1 LEALEASAATP
12 LIHAFTDEIARMSE
26 DEFELWLGRIAKDR
40 PFRHQVRKALNLA
53 GGAKRSS
60 GKRARQFDSSRI
72 GRGSGIGRILGG
84 STRHSGPRSRRV
96 IVKARIV
103 RLAGSGGKAVAHL
116 RYLERDGTTREGERG
131 TLYSAEL
138 DNADGKTFL
147 ERGIGDR
154 HQFRFIVAAE
164 DGAEYQDLK
173 PMIRRLMVQAE
184 KDLGT
189 KLDWVAVDHF
199 NTGHPHSHIL
209 VRGKDDRGRDLIIA
223 REYITKG
230 LRQRAVD
237 LVNLDLG
244 PRTDLEVMRSNLREI
259 GQERFTDIDRRLLRA
274 VDGEGLV
281 SPHNLDCIEQS
292 LRAGR
297 LATLGRMGLAVE
309 EPKGRWRLST
319 ELEPTLRAM
328 GKRGDIIATLDR
340 EVRARELAASRA
352 DYEIYEPA
360 RAHAQPIV
368 GRIAARGLSDEQV
381 GREYLI
387 VDGIDGR
394 AHYVDIGLGANE
406 QGREGAIVR
415 ITPTPAVV
423 RDVDRTVA
431 QIAAA
436 NGGRYSEDIHW
447 LHDPTASDPFVRTH
461 VRRLEAI
468 RRSTGGVQREPD
480 GTWKIAVDHVERALE
495 YERRR
500 AGREPVQIQP
510 LAAMA
515 LEQMPAHDGITWLD
529 EDASLSDARGSAGSF
544 ASKVA
549 DAMRRRQQ
557 WLVEHGLADRP
568 DSLEILRRRELQ
580 RVTGQ
585 LSREL
590 GAPFVEAESGLPI
603 EGTYRRSV
611 QVGMMRMA
619 VIENSREFTLVPWRP
634 VLERQ
639 IGKEVSGIM
648 RGSDVSWTFGRQ
660 RSGPEI

>member
-1 LEALEASAATP
+1 MA
-12 LIHAFTDEIARMSE
+12 D
-26 DEFELWLGRIAKDR
+26 DDFELWLGRIAKDW
-40 PFRHQVRKALNLA
+40 PFRHQVRKVVNLA
-53 GGAKRSS
+53 GGSGRGS
-60 GKRARQFDSSRI
+60 GKRARRFDGSRI
-72 GRGSGIGRILGG
+72 GRASGTGRILGA
-84 STRHSGPRSRRV
+84 SNRHSGPRSRRV
-96 IVKARIV
+96 VVKARIV
-103 RLAGSGGKAVAHL
+103 RLAGGGAKAAVAHL
-116 RYLERDGTTREGERG
+116 RYLQRDGTTREGERG
-131 TLYSAEL
+131 ALYSA
-138 DNADGKTFL
+138 DPDHADAKVFI
-147 ERGIGDR
+147 ERGTGDR

-173 PMIRRLMVQAE
+173 PLIRRLMAQAE

-209 VRGKDDRGRDLIIA
+209 VRGKDDRDRDLIIA

-244 PRTDLEVMRSNLREI
+244 PRTELEIMRVNLREI
-259 GQERFTDIDRRLLRA
+259 EQERFTGIDRRLLRA
-274 VDGEGLV
+274 IDADGLV
-281 SPHNLDCIEQS
+281 SPHSLDSIEQS

-309 EPKGRWRLST
+309 ERKGRWHLSD
-319 ELEPTLRAM
+319 ELEQTLRAM
-328 GKRGDIIATLDR
+328 GKRGDIIATLNR
-340 EVRARELAASRA
+340 EVRARDLAASPA
-352 DYEIYEPA
+352 DYAIYDPA
-360 RAHAQPIV
+360 SAETQPIV
-368 GRIAARGLSDEQV
+368 GRIAALGLSDEQV

-387 VDGIDGR
+387 VEGIDGR
-394 AHYVDIGLGANE
+394 AQYVEIGLSGE
-406 QGREGAIVR
+406 GHGREGDIVR
-415 ITPTPAVV
+415 ISPAPGAV

-431 QIAAA
+431 EIAAG
-436 NGGRYSEDIHW
+436 NGGRYSEDIHH
-447 LHDPTASDPFVRTH
+447 LHDPTASERFVQTH

-468 RRSTGGVQREPD
+468 RRSTGAVQREPD
-480 GTWKIAVDHVERALE
+480 GSWKIAADHLERALE
-495 YERRR
+495 YERQRV
-500 AGREPVQIQP
+500 AREPVRIEP

-529 EDASLSDARGSAGSF
+529 EDASASHAHGAPGSF
-544 ASKVA
+544 GSKVA
-549 DAMRRRQQ
+549 DALRRRQQ
-557 WLVEHGLADRP
+557 WLVEQGLADRP
-568 DSLEILRRRELQ
+568 DRLDVLRRRELQ
-580 RVTGQ
+580 RVAGR

-590 GAPFVEAESGLPI
+590 GAPFAEAESGLPI

-619 VIENSREFTLVPWRP
+619 IIENSREFTLVPWRP

-648 RGSDVSWTFGRQ
+648 RGREVSWTFGRQ

>member
-1 LEALEASAATP
+1 MA
-12 LIHAFTDEIARMSE
+12 D
-26 DEFELWLGRIAKDR
+26 DDFELWLGRIAKDR

-53 GGAKRSS
+53 GGARRSS
-60 GKRARQFDSSRI
+60 GKHARRFDGSRI
-72 GRGSGIGRILGG
+72 GRGSASGRILAV
-84 STRHSGPRSRRV
+84 SNRYAGPRSRRV
-96 IVKARIV
+96 VVKVRIV
-103 RLAGSGGKAVAHL
+103 RLAGSGAKAAVAHL
-116 RYLERDGTTREGERG
+116 RYLQRDGTTREGERG
-131 TLYSAEL
+131 TLYSADL
-138 DNADGKTFL
+138 DSADGKAFL
-147 ERGIGDR
+147 ERGTGDR

-164 DGAEYQDLK
+164 DGPEYEDLK
-173 PMIRRLMVQAE
+173 PMIRRLMAEAE

-209 VRGKDDRGRDLIIA
+209 VRGKDDRSQDLIIA
-223 REYITKG
+223 REYITNG

-237 LVNLDLG
+237 LVNLHLG
-244 PRTDLEVMRSNLREI
+244 PRTDLEITRANLREI
-259 GQERFTDIDRRLLRA
+259 GQERFTGIDRRLLRA
-274 VDGEGLV
+274 IDTDGLV
-281 SPHNLDCIEQS
+281 SPHNLDGIEQS

-309 EPKGRWRLST
+309 ERKGRWRLSD

-340 EVRARELAASRA
+340 EVRDRELAASPA
-352 DYEIYEPA
+352 DYAIYDPD
-360 RAHAQPIV
+360 RSNAQPIV

-381 GREYLI
+381 GQEYLI

-394 AHYVDIGLGANE
+394 AHYVEIGVGGDE
-406 QGREGAIVR
+406 HGREGAIVR
-415 ITPTPAVV
+415 ISPTPVTV

-431 QIAAA
+431 EIAAA
-436 NGGRYSEDIHW
+436 NGSRYSEEIHFR
-447 LHDPTASDPFVRTH
+447 HDPTASDRFVQTH
-461 VRRLEAI
+461 IRRLEAI
-468 RRSTGGVQREPD
+468 RRSTGGVEREPD
-480 GTWKIAVDHVERALE
+480 GTWKVAADHVERAFE

-500 AGREPVQIQP
+500 AAREPVRIEP

-529 EDASLSDARGSAGSF
+529 EDTSLSDAHGPAGSF
-544 ASKVA
+544 GSKAAGV
-549 DAMRRRQQ
+549 MRRRQQ
-557 WLVEHGLADRP
+557 WLVEQGLAEKP
-568 DSLEILRRRELQ
+568 DSLDILRRRELQ
-580 RVTGQ
+580 RVAGQ
-585 LSREL
+585 LSREF
-590 GAPFVEAESGLPI
+590 GAPFVEAERGLPI

-648 RGSDVSWTFGRQ
+648 RGRDVSWTFGRQ

>member
-1 LEALEASAATP
+1 MA
-12 LIHAFTDEIARMSE
+12 D
-26 DEFELWLGRIAKDR
+26 DDFELWLGRIAKDR
-40 PFRHQVRKALNLA
+40 PIRHQVRKVVNLA
-53 GGAKRSS
+53 GGSKRSS
-60 GKRARQFDSSRI
+60 GKRARRFDGSRI
-72 GRGSGIGRILGG
+72 GRGSATGRILGV
-84 STRHSGPRSRRV
+84 SNRHSGRRSRRV
-96 IVKARIV
+96 VVKARIV
-103 RLAGSGGKAVAHL
+103 RLAGSGAKAAVAHL
-116 RYLERDGTTREGERG
+116 RYLQRDGTTREGARG
-131 TLYSAEL
+131 TLYSADL

-147 ERGIGDR
+147 ERGAGDR

-173 PMIRRLMVQAE
+173 PMIRRLMAQAE
-184 KDLGT
+184 QDLGT

-209 VRGKDDRGRDLIIA
+209 VRGKDDRGKDLIIA
-223 REYITKG
+223 REYISKG

-244 PRTDLEVMRSNLREI
+244 PRTDLEIGRANLREI
-259 GQERFTDIDRRLLRA
+259 GQERFTGIDRRLLRA
-274 VDGEGLV
+274 IDADGLV
-281 SPHNLDCIEQS
+281 SPHNLDSIEQS

-297 LATLGRMGLAVE
+297 LATLGRMELAVE
-309 EPKGRWRLST
+309 ERKGRWRLSG

-328 GKRGDIIATLDR
+328 GRRGDIIATLDR
-340 EVRARELAASRA
+340 EVRARELATAPA
-352 DYEIYEPA
+352 DYAIYDPA
-360 RAHAQPIV
+360 HVDAQPIV

-394 AHYVDIGLGANE
+394 AHYIECGPSGE
-406 QGREGAIVR
+406 ERGREGTIVR
-415 ITPTPAVV
+415 IVPTSAQV

-431 QIAAA
+431 EIAAA
-436 NGGRYSEDIHW
+436 NAGRYSEGMHFV
-447 LHDPTASDPFVRTH
+447 HDPTASERFVQTH

-468 RRSTGGVQREPD
+468 RRSTGAVDRGPD
-480 GTWKIAVDHVERALE
+480 GTWKIAPDHVERALE

-500 AGREPVQIQP
+500 AAREPVRIEP
-510 LAAMA
+510 LTAMA

-529 EDASLSDARGSAGSF
+529 EDPSASNARGAAGSF
-544 ASKVA
+544 GAKIA
-549 DAMRRRQQ
+549 DAIRRRQQ
-557 WLVEHGLADRP
+557 WLVEQGLANRP
-568 DSLEILRRRELQ
+568 DRLDILRRRDLQ
-580 RVTGQ
+580 RIAAL
-585 LSREL
+585 LSREF
-590 GAPFVEAESGLPI
+590 GTAFVEAKSGVPI

-611 QVGMMRMA
+611 QLGMMRMA

-639 IGKEVSGIM
+639 IGKQVSGVM

>member
-1 LEALEASAATP
+1 MA
-12 LIHAFTDEIARMSE
+12 D
-26 DEFELWLGRIAKDR
+26 DDFELWLGPIAKDR
-40 PFRHQVRKALNLA
+40 PFLHQVRKALNLA

-60 GKRARQFDSSRI
+60 GKRARRFDGSRI
-72 GRGSGIGRILGG
+72 GRGSGAGRILG
-84 STRHSGPRSRRV
+84 SSNRHAGPRSRRV
-96 IVKARIV
+96 VVKARIV
-103 RLAGSGGKAVAHL
+103 RLAGSGAKAAVAHL
-116 RYLERDGTTREGERG
+116 RYLQRDGTTREGGRG

-138 DNADGKTFL
+138 DNADSKTFL
-147 ERGIGDR
+147 ERGNGDR

-173 PMIRRLMVQAE
+173 PMIRRLMAHAE

-209 VRGKDDRGRDLIIA
+209 VRGKDDHSQDLIIA

-244 PRTDLEVMRSNLREI
+244 PRTDLEIMRANLCEI
-259 GQERFTDIDRRLLRA
+259 GQERFTGIDRRLLRA
-274 VDGEGLV
+274 IDAVGLV
-281 SPHNLDCIEQS
+281 STHNVDSIEQS

-309 EPKGRWRLST
+309 ERKGRWRLSD
-319 ELEPTLRAM
+319 ELERTLRAM
-328 GKRGDIIATLDR
+328 GKRGDIIATLNR
-340 EVRARELAASRA
+340 EVRGRELAASPA
-352 DYEIYEPA
+352 DYAIYDAA
-360 RAHAQPIV
+360 RVDVQPIV
-368 GRIAARGLSDEQV
+368 GRIAARGLSDEQI

-394 AHYVDIGLGANE
+394 AHYVEIGLGGDE
-406 QGREGAIVR
+406 HGREGAIVR
-415 ITPTPAVV
+415 ISATPAAI

-431 QIAAA
+431 EIAAA
-436 NGGRYSEDIHW
+436 NDGRYSEEIHFR
-447 LHDPTASDPFVRTH
+447 HDPTASERFVQTH

-468 RRSTGGVQREPD
+468 RRSTRDVEREPR
-480 GTWKIAVDHVERALE
+480 GAWKIAADHVERALE

-500 AGREPVQIQP
+500 AGREPVVIEP

-515 LEQMPAHDGITWLD
+515 LEDMPAHDGITWLD
-529 EDASLSDARGSAGSF
+529 EDTASAGAHGPNGSF
-544 ASKVA
+544 GSKVA

-557 WLVEHGLADRP
+557 WLVERGLADRP
-568 DSLEILRRRELQ
+568 DRIDVLRRRELQ
-580 RVTGQ
+580 RIAGH

-590 GAPFVEAESGLPI
+590 GAPFVEAEPGLPI

-639 IGKEVSGIM
+639 IGKEVAGIM
-648 RGSDVSWTFGRQ
+648 RARDVSWTFGRQ

>member
-1 LEALEASAATP
+1 MA
-12 LIHAFTDEIARMSE
+12 D
-26 DEFELWLGRIAKDR
+26 DDFELWLGRIAKDR

-60 GKRARQFDSSRI
+60 GKRARRFDGSRI
-72 GRGSGIGRILGG
+72 GRGSGTGRILGA
-84 STRHSGPRSRRV
+84 SNRYPGPRTRRV
-96 IVKARIV
+96 VVKGRIV
-103 RLAGSGGKAVAHL
+103 RLAGNGAKAAVAHL
-116 RYLERDGTTREGERG
+116 HYLQRDGTTRAGERG

-138 DNADGKTFL
+138 DHADGKAFL
-147 ERGIGDR
+147 ERGTGDR

-173 PMIRRLMVQAE
+173 PMIRRLMAQAE

-244 PRTDLEVMRSNLREI
+244 PRTDLEILRANLREI
-259 GQERFTDIDRRLLRA
+259 DKERFTGIDGRLIRSMDA
-274 VDGEGLV
+274 DGLV
-281 SPHNLDCIEQS
+281 SPNHLDGIEQS

-297 LATLGRMGLAVE
+297 LATLNRMGLAVE
-309 EPKGRWRLST
+309 DRKGRWRLS
-319 ELEPTLRAM
+319 EDLEPTLRAM
-328 GKRGDIIATLDR
+328 GKRGDIVATLDR
-340 EVRARELAASRA
+340 EVRTRKLAASPA
-352 DYEIYEPA
+352 EYAIYDPA
-360 RAHAQPIV
+360 RADAQPIV

-387 VDGIDGR
+387 VEGIDGR
-394 AHYVDIGLGANE
+394 AYYVEVGFSGE
-406 QGREGAIVR
+406 HGREGAIVR
-415 ITPTPAVV
+415 IAPTPVTV
-423 RDVDRTVA
+423 REVDRTVA
-431 QIAAA
+431 EIAAA
-436 NGGRYSEDIHW
+436 NGSRYSEDIHFR
-447 LHDPTASDPFVRTH
+447 HDATAGELFVQTH

-468 RRSTGGVQREPD
+468 RRSTGAVEREPG
-480 GTWKIAVDHVERALE
+480 GTWKIAADHVERALE

-500 AGREPVQIQP
+500 AAREPFRIER

-515 LEQMPAHDGITWLD
+515 LEQMPTHDGITWLD
-529 EDASLSDARGSAGSF
+529 EDASLSDARGPAGSF
-544 ASKVA
+544 GSKVA
-549 DAMRRRQQ
+549 DAMRCRQR
-557 WLVEHGLADRP
+557 WLAEQGLADKP
-568 DSLEILRRRELQ
+568 DRLDILRRCELQ
-580 RVTGQ
+580 RIAGR

-590 GAPFVEAESGLPI
+590 GVPFVEAEPALAI
-603 EGTYRRSV
+603 EGIYRRSV
-611 QVGMMRMA
+611 RVGTMRMA

-639 IGKEVSGIM
+639 IGRQVSGIM
-648 RGSDVSWTFGRQ
+648 RGKDVSWHFGRQ